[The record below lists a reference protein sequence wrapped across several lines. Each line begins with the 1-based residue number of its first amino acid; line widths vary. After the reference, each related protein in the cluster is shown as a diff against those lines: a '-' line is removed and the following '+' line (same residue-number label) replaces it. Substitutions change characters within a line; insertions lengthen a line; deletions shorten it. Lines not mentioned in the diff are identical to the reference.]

1 MVQRQLLGGDDVRRE
16 SGVKPELLTK
26 QVLFCILGSWLNHCA
41 WNIQDFGKGEG
52 MFVQNVLGNF
62 LNIGTPVQSELISK
76 PDSRGKK
83 VKVPDPLGGGRSCY
97 Y

>member
-1 MVQRQLLGGDDVRRE
+1 MEYPG
-16 SGVKPELLTK
+16 
-26 QVLFCILGSWLNHCA
+26 
-41 WNIQDFGKGEG
+41 FGKGEG

-62 LNIGTPVQSELISK
+62 LNIGTPVQSELICK

-83 VKVPDPLGGGRSCY
+83 VKVPDPLGDGRSCY